1 MVNFVK
7 KIGSSIWK
15 IWFLLY
21 MIISTLF
28 FYPFLLITIVVLK
41 NYELTFKL
49 YRIWGWSICIA
60 IGIFPSA
67 IDLHKLPKNSKYI
80 MVSNHSSYLDI
91 IVSYTKIKQHYAFL
105 AKEEL
110 KKAPL
115 FNINFKGMNVTV
127 QRKSAISGNE
137 SLTECN
143 DKLNQNINLL
153 IFPEGT
159 RSIHAP
165 KMRAFKNGA
174 FKLAILNQTDLVPVV
189 FLDNYKRL
197 KSSKSFF
204 NDVAGPGKSRIK
216 ILEPIST
223 KGMTLENLDELKSNV
238 FSRIQQEVLKS

>member
-1 MVNFVK
+1 MILFVK
-7 KIGSSIWK
+7 KTASSLWK

-28 FYPFLLITIVVLK
+28 FYPFLLLSIVVFK
-41 NYELTFKL
+41 NYELTFKI

-67 IDLHKLPKNSKYI
+67 IHLNKLPKNSKYI

-127 QRKSAISGNE
+127 QRQNARSGNE

-143 DKLNQNINLL
+143 EKLKQNINLL

-159 RSIHAP
+159 RSVTAP
-165 KMRAFKNGA
+165 KMRNFKNGA
-174 FKLAILNQTDLVPVV
+174 FKLAILNQTDIVPVV

-204 NDVAGPGKSRIK
+204 NDIAGPGKSRMK
-216 ILEPIST
+216 ILSPIST
-223 KGMTLENLDELKSNV
+223 KNMSLDDVEQLK
-238 FSRIQQEVLKS
+238 QEVFKLIQAEILMA